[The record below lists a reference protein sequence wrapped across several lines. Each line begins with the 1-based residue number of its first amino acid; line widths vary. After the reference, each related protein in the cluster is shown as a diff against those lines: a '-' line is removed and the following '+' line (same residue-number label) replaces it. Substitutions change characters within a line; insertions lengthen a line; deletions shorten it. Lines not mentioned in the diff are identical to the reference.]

1 MSAAENEVADDAQQ
15 AAAKPA
21 QKIYFVIEGQSEGK
35 SDFWQECGAAWENK
49 KGGFNLVLPGMKLV
63 MLPNKAK
70 K

>member
-1 MSAAENEVADDAQQ
+1 METEELVDNDLQKDLVEN
-15 AAAKPA
+15 
-21 QKIYFVIEGQSEGK
+21 KIIHNGQLVEDGVK